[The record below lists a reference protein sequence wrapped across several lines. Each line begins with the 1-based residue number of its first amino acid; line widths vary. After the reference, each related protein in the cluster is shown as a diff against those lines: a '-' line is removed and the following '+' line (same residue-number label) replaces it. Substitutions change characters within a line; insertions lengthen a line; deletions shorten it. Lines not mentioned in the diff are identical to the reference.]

1 MRALSTANGGR
12 VTVSVDEHWALDF
25 VTARGASG
33 FVRLARV
40 GERCW
45 YWCYV
50 VGDGIGLVAVR
61 DHDVPPPR
69 RPAVLEVRAD
79 SLWAELVCETAAEHW
94 GVALEAFGL
103 RLDAAVD
110 AWEGEIGERL
120 AVGLDLEWE
129 VDATGEP
136 HGSVRG
142 EVLLGRERLEVDG
155 WGVLTHV
162 VAPATA
168 WPDAWSGWCRGADGR
183 WAQVTRA
190 TTGTDSAGIAVPLD
204 ATLDDGTTGRCEVHA
219 VVPVPLGRVP
229 ERGPALIR
237 VLTDVDMTGIGW
249 LEMLQSERPGR
260 NEVP

>member
-1 MRALSTANGGR
+1 MT
-12 VTVSVDEHWALDF
+12 VTVDEHWALDF

-69 RPAVLEVRAD
+69 RPTVLEVRAD
-79 SLWAELVCETAAEHW
+79 SLWAELVCETAGEHW

-103 RLDAAVD
+103 RLDAPVD

-120 AVGLDLEWE
+120 PVGLDLEWE
-129 VDATGEP
+129 VDVTGEP

-155 WGVLTHV
+155 WGTLTHA

-168 WPDAWSGWCRGADGR
+168 WPDAWSGRCRFPDGR
-183 WAQVTRA
+183 WARVTGA
-190 TTGTDSAGIAVPLD
+190 GSAFDADGLSVPVEV
-204 ATLDDGTTGRCEVHA
+204 TLDDGAVAPCSPRA
-219 VVPVPLGRVP
+219 VVPVPLVAGP
-229 ERGPALIR
+229 ERGPALVR
-237 VLTDVDMTGIGW
+237 VLTGIDVTGIGW

-260 NEVP
+260 NEEP

>member
-1 MRALSTANGGR
+1 MT
-12 VTVSVDEHWALDF
+12 VTVDEHWTLDF
-25 VTARGASG
+25 VTEHGASG

-45 YWCYV
+45 YWCYL
-50 VGDGIGLVAVR
+50 VGDDVGLVAVR

-69 RPAVLEVRAD
+69 RRAVLEVRAD
-79 SLWAELVCETAAEHW
+79 SLWAELVCETAGEHW

-120 AVGLDLEWE
+120 PVGLDLEWE
-129 VDATGEP
+129 VDATGDP

-142 EVLLGRERLEVDG
+142 EALLGRARHEVDG
-155 WGVLTHV
+155 WGVLTHS

-168 WPDAWSGWCRGADGR
+168 WPDEWSGRCRFPDGT
-183 WAQVTRA
+183 WARVTAA
-190 TTGTDSAGIAVPLD
+190 TTGAGEGGIAVPVE
-204 ATLDDGTTGRCEVHA
+204 ATLDDGRNARCEPLA
-219 VVPVPLGRVP
+219 VVPVPLGS
-229 ERGPALIR
+229 GPALVR
-237 VLTDVDMTGIGW
+237 VLTGVVPSGAGAAMTGIGW

-260 NEVP
+260 NEEP